1 MQEKKVS
8 KKLAANLRAEQQKL
22 LEQVVSELLVKGARI
37 EEIEKLL
44 AGSAA
49 NIENAKVLE
58 TVLEF
63 KSAVNSA

>member
-8 KKLAANLRAEQQKL
+8 KKLAGNLRAEQQKL